1 MTDVLVA
8 AGVAFVVGAGIAGI
22 VFWLW
27 RRREGD
33 VVARLAAEAQ
43 QAKAAEMSAL
53 VQELRTA
60 FSALSRE
67 ALSANTDD
75 FLKLAKSRL
84 DQQTALGDQTLEG
97 KKKLIDARL
106 EEMGTKLGTLNNLIQ
121 SVDKQRAES
130 HGALLRN
137 LETNAEATRRLQ
149 VTTGQ
154 LREALANPQRR
165 GQWGERMAED
175 VLRLVGFIEG
185 INYHKQQVLVD
196 KGKPDFTFL
205 LPSDRRVHMDVK
217 FPLDNYLKV
226 LDAADDAGRA
236 EWTTQFLRDVRKRVK
251 EVTGREYIDPAAGT
265 VDYVLVFIP
274 NEQVYGFI
282 HEHDA
287 TLLDDAMR
295 SKVVLCSPLTLYAI
309 LAVVRQAVENFR
321 FEQGSKQILEHLGE
335 FQKQGGKFVET
346 MERMGTKLEEARAAY
361 DDLKGT
367 RTRALERQLDK
378 IEELRAA
385 REEPAA
391 TMLDNA
397 SRT

>member
-8 AGVAFVVGAGIAGI
+8 AGVAFVIGAGVGGL
-22 VFWLW
+22 VFWLL
-27 RRREGD
+27 RRQ
-33 VVARLAAEAQ
+33 AQ

-67 ALSANTDD
+67 ALSANADD

-130 HGALLRN
+130 HGALQRH
-137 LETNAEATRRLQ
+137 LETNADATRRLQ

-185 INYHKQQVLVD
+185 VNYHKQQILTD
-196 KGKPDFTFL
+196 GGKPDFTFL
-205 LPSDRRVHMDVK
+205 LPSDLRVHMDVK

-287 TLLDDAMR
+287 ALLDDAMR
-295 SKVVLCSPLTLYAI
+295 SKVVLCAPLTLYAI

-335 FQKQGGKFVET
+335 FQKQWGRFVEA
-346 MERMGTKLEEARAAY
+346 MEKMGRKLDEARNEF
-361 DDLKGT
+361 DDLKTT
-367 RTRALERQLDK
+367 RTRLLERQLDK
-378 IEELRAA
+378 IEDLRAA
-385 REEPAA
+385 REEA
-391 TMLDNA
+391 TVAPLDSA
-397 SRT
+397 TRT